1 LGVYDIDRLT
11 VFIIRGQEQPDV
23 RAPTDLRQAGIQLA
37 MREDRTRQVENDFI
51 QGESLAA
58 IESGRVGKT
67 ERELTA
73 FHRPTGV
80 LWVEVK
86 VDPGK
91 VNGSIVGKR

>member
-1 LGVYDIDRLT
+1 MYDIDRLT

-23 RAPTDLRQAGIQLA
+23 RAPTDPRQTDIQLA

-51 QGESLAA
+51 QGKPLAA
-58 IESGRVGKT
+58 IESGRVDKT

-86 VDPGK
+86 VNPKK
-91 VNGSIVGKR
+91 VNKSIVRKR